1 MRKTTA
7 LLALIVTL
15 CPLAGASACDEMGE
29 LRRAMQQAK
38 ADTAA
43 YQRQAL
49 DRAVA
54 EAQVVKDVMEQY
66 LSLVYFPGM
75 WQLRDETIFL
85 TIGDGDAFQA
95 VSARQPFLR
104 GPAGLVIDLKPAQRA
119 AQFAALKADYRAALE
134 RAGNAQ
140 RSLGEQRQAVWA
152 LTEWGAE
159 SIVSSDGKDYVQV
172 ITQAEKSRILAPAP
186 SAPADP
192 HE

>member
-1 MRKTTA
+1 MRNSTA
-7 LLALIVTL
+7 VLAAIIALGSLV
-15 CPLAGASACDEMGE
+15 PAAACDEMGE

-38 ADTAA
+38 TDTAA

-49 DRAVA
+49 ERAVA

-66 LSLVYFPGM
+66 MYLVYFPGM
-75 WQLRDETIFL
+75 WQLRDEPLSIAT
-85 TIGDGDAFQA
+85 GSSDAARA
-95 VSARQPFLR
+95 VAARLPFLR
-104 GPAGLVIDLKPAQRA
+104 SAGGVVDVKPADRA
-119 AQFAALKADYRAALE
+119 AQFAALKADYRATLE

-159 SIVSSDGKDYVQV
+159 SIVTSDGKDYVQV
-172 ITQAEKSRILAPAP
+172 LTQAEKSRILAPAP